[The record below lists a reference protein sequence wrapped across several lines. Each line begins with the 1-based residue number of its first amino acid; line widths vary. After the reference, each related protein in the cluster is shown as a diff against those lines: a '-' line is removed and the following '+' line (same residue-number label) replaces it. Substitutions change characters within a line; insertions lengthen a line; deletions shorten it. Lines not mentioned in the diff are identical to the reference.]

1 MVDALAAVAGGALV
15 GKCEVAS
22 QTDGMVIM
30 RPKILDLFCGAGG
43 AGYGLYEAGFD
54 VTGVDVKPQ
63 KRYPRNDHMRFVQA
77 DAIEYALAYG
87 WQYDAVWAS
96 PPCQSHSQITP
107 DKSKHVDLIPH
118 TRFVLE
124 TLGLP
129 YIIENVYGAKKALR
143 NPVMLC
149 GADFGLKVYR
159 HRLFESNVLLLVPC
173 HVPHRDNTPRAGHG
187 VSSKGFISVTSG
199 GKSLEFKH
207 YPNNGRRSGIYGIS
221 GNGFVTVTGH
231 FSGIGYCRMA
241 MGVDWMTAHELAQA
255 IPPAYSKYLGRQL
268 MQYVQQ
274 RSEVVCEHS

>member
-1 MVDALAAVAGGALV
+1 
-15 GKCEVAS
+15 
-22 QTDGMVIM
+22 M

-54 VTGVDVKPQ
+54 VTGVDIKPQ
-63 KRYPRNDHMRFVQA
+63 KRYPRNEYMRFVQA
-77 DAIEYALAYG
+77 DAIEYALAHG

-118 TRFVLE
+118 TRFALE
-124 TLGLP
+124 SLGLP

-159 HRLFESNVLLLVPC
+159 HRLFESNVLLLVPS
-173 HVPHRDNTPRAGHG
+173 HVPHRDNTPRAGHAMSRAG
-187 VSSKGFISVTSG
+187 FVSITSGGHGITEQQLASLPYAAMQAADYSKEYGHTRSYVSAKGFISVS
-199 GKSLEFKH
+199 
-207 YPNNGRRSGIYGIS
+207 
-221 GNGFVTVTGH
+221 GH
-231 FSGIGYCRMA
+231 FSAGDYVKFA
-241 MGVDWMTAHELAQA
+241 MGIDWMSNTELAQA
-255 IPPAYSKYLGRQL
+255 IPPAFSKYLGRQL